1 MTTAFVLSGGG
12 SLGAVQ
18 VGMLQALS
26 ARGVDPDLLVGTSA
40 GAVNAAFVAGRGTSA
55 RALADLERTWGAT
68 RFADVFPVSPLRPLL
83 AVAGRRPSFFDAR
96 GLRRVV
102 AHHLTFA
109 RLQDA
114 PIPLHVVA
122 TDLLTGTE
130 VLLSAGSA
138 VEAVLASTAIPAIL
152 PPVPIEGRLL
162 VDGGLADNTAISQAV
177 HLGADRIFVLPGGA
191 ACALV
196 GPPTAPFG
204 VALHA
209 LTLLVQQR
217 LAHDIRRYA
226 GQVELHLLPP
236 LCPLRVAPT
245 DFGHGAELVTA
256 ARRASLRWL
265 DGPDR
270 SAAALDQFLTTHDHT
285 GERQP
290 GSRRDRPTGPV
301 LPHPEPAHRT
311 PME

>member
-18 VGMLQALS
+18 VGMLQALA
-26 ARGVDPDLLVGTSA
+26 ARGIAPDLLVGTSA
-40 GAVNAAFVAGRGTSA
+40 GAINAAFVAGRGTGEA
-55 RALADLERTWGAT
+55 ALAHLETAWAGT
-68 RFADVFPVSPLRPLL
+68 RFADVFPVSPSRPLL
-83 AVAGRRPSFFDAR
+83 AVAGRRSSFFGAR
-96 GLRRVV
+96 GLRRVIEG
-102 AHHLTFA
+102 HLTFE

-122 TDLLTGTE
+122 TDLLTGNE
-130 VLLSAGSA
+130 VLLSAGRA
-138 VEAVLASTAIPAIL
+138 VDAILASTAIPAIL
-152 PPVPIEGRLL
+152 PPVRIDGRLL

-177 HLGADRIFVLPGGA
+177 HLGADRVFVLPGGA
-191 ACALV
+191 ACALAA
-196 GPPTAPFG
+196 PPSTPFG

-217 LAHDIRRYA
+217 LAHDIRAYA

-245 DFGHGAELVTA
+245 DFGHGAELVQTA
-256 ARRASLRWL
+256 RAASARWL

-270 SAAALDQFLTTHDHT
+270 TVVELYRFLSGHDHT
-285 GERQP
+285 AEHLIDLTSAPVVGASR
-290 GSRRDRPTGPV
+290 SRRHTADRI
-301 LPHPEPAHRT
+301 PE
-311 PME
+311 E